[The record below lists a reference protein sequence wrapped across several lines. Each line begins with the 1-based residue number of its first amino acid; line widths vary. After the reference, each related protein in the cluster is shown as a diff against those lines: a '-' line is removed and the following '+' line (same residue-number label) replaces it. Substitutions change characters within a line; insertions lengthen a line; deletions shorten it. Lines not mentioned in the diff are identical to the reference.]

1 MVKLINYFVI
11 KDIIFN
17 GLNQNIVYNAIN
29 VPNIQEWSDTN
40 VMRVII
46 LYVKNAQ
53 NPLSKINNAH

>member
-29 VPNIQEWSDTN
+29 VPNIQE
-40 VMRVII
+40 
-46 LYVKNAQ
+46 
-53 NPLSKINNAH
+53 